1 MKKYDCIFLDRDGTL
16 NPDPG
21 YIKSINEF
29 QFYSFT
35 IDSLIR
41 IAKNKNRFCIISNQS
56 GVSRG
61 LITKEDLDEI
71 HCHIKNE
78 FRKYRIPLLEIIISM
93 DHPNMAT
100 NRRKPGTGMFLEAQ
114 ERFNVNLKESLMIG
128 DSYSDMESARLL
140 GMDRMLVLSG
150 VGTKTFSFIQK
161 KKSPTYIVK
170 NLCFGAD
177 ILCR

>member
-41 IAKNKNRFCIISNQS
+41 IANNKNRFCIISNQS

-61 LITKEDLDEI
+61 LITKKDLDEI
-71 HCHIKNE
+71 HYHIKNE
-78 FRKYRIPLLEIIISM
+78 FRKYGIPLLEIIIST

-100 NRRKPGTGMFLEAQ
+100 NRRKPGTGMFMEAQ

-128 DSYSDMESARLL
+128 DSYGDMESARLL

-150 VGTKTFSFIQK
+150 QGMETFSSIQK
-161 KKSPTYIVK
+161 DKSPTYVVK
-170 NLCFGAD
+170 NLRYGAD
-177 ILCR
+177 ILCH